1 MAGKHVL
8 FVTLGSLGD
17 LYPYLALANEM
28 QRRGFRATIATC
40 SQHRLRVEQ
49 SGVLFRQ
56 VAPELDFNDPIFQK
70 RALNERTGGRY
81 FLRDTILPQT
91 RASYQDLLEASRDAD
106 LLVTHVL
113 TFAGPIVAEQTG
125 MPWVSTVLAP
135 LSFFSYVDAPVL
147 AAPLTGM
154 REWAPWLN
162 AWINRMARFSTRG
175 WSSPVRQ
182 LRKELGLPAGG
193 DPIFDGQHSPARVL
207 ALFSGILA
215 KPPSDWPPQT
225 VVTGFPFWEE
235 KSGSQEDAL
244 RLEEFL
250 AAGPAP
256 VVFTL
261 GSSAVMDPGRFYG
274 ESVAAARKLKRRA
287 ILVGGV
293 APPGALRSGDDVLTL
308 AYAPHS
314 ELFSKA
320 CACVHPGGIGTT
332 ARALQAGCPM
342 LVVPFAHDQPD
353 NAARL
358 VRLGV
363 ARTLSR
369 GAYRADRAAE
379 ALGALLGEAR
389 YRSKSEQVAREMRAE
404 DGVGAACSVLAACL
418 TETRASRG

>member
-1 MAGKHVL
+1 MDRKHVL

-17 LYPYLALANEM
+17 LYPYLALATEM
-28 QRRGFRATIATC
+28 QRRGYRATIATC
-40 SQHRLRVEQ
+40 SQHRLRVER
-49 SGVLFRQ
+49 SGVLFRP
-56 VAPELDFNDPIFQK
+56 VAPDLDFNDPIFQK
-70 RALNERTGGRY
+70 RALDERKGGRY
-81 FLRDTILPQT
+81 LLRDTIFPQI
-91 RASYQDLLEASRDAD
+91 RASYEDVLEASRDAD

-113 TFAGPIVAEQTG
+113 TFAGPLVAEKTG
-125 MPWVSTVLAP
+125 IPWVSTVLAP
-135 LSFFSYVDAPVL
+135 LSFFSYLDPPVL
-147 AAPLTGM
+147 AAPLTGL
-154 REWAPWLN
+154 RESAPWLN
-162 AWINRMARFSTRG
+162 VLINRIARFSTRG
-175 WSSPVRQ
+175 WSRPVRQ
-182 LRKELGLPAGG
+182 FRKELALPEGG

-215 KPPSDWPPQT
+215 KRQSDWPRQAI
-225 VVTGFPFWEE
+225 VTGFPFWQENV
-235 KSGSQEDAL
+235 GSSADAAAW
-244 RLEEFL
+244 EEFL

-293 APPGALRSGDDVLTL
+293 APTGALRSDDDVLTL
-308 AYAPHS
+308 AYAPHA

-363 ARTLSR
+363 ACTISR

-379 ALGALLGEAR
+379 ALGALLGDPR
-389 YRSKSEQVAREMRAE
+389 YREKSEQVAREIRAE
-404 DGVGAACSVLAACL
+404 DGVGAACSVLATCL
-418 TETRASRG
+418 AAG